1 MVFISEFYFAKV
13 IKGVQWLNRFVPGR
27 EVWSKLRKGSCGRL
41 VVGGGGGVSGK
52 QTRNSAI

>member
-27 EVWSKLRKGSCGRL
+27 EVRSKLRKGSCGRL
-41 VVGGGGGVSGK
+41 VVGGGGGER
-52 QTRNSAI
+52 QTNP